1 MKKRKKLLCKKA
13 FTLIELLIVIAVISL
28 LAVTIFVV
36 VDPARRIADAKETV
50 RTLNTLSIEKA
61 IEKAIAEEATVPT
74 ALASLSDHTPYMLV
88 TNGGDDSGT
97 CDCATL
103 DTSITRID
111 IAGAFEDYLGSTIP
125 VDTEA
130 TGDDTG
136 YYISKAGNNFTI
148 QSCNA
153 YGDSFVQADPE
164 TITCYFDQYDA
175 GGEEWE
181 VTPADMVDNPS
192 LNTAGQTP
200 TPAGDVQLLTHSTC
214 ANQTFGTI
222 TQVRVRHSGYCI
234 FGSCGTILRPVFSGT
249 LDGDNNFVDDSG
261 GGGWNTW
268 VDITHNTNAPATW
281 TTSDVVN
288 LDLDVESASV
298 GAGFLWTVFAVQL
311 EVTHIPN

>member
-88 TNGGDDSGT
+88 TDGGDDSGT

-103 DTSITRID
+103 DSSIARVD
-111 IAGAFEDYLGSTIP
+111 IAGAFENYLGSEIP

-148 QSCNA
+148 RSCNA
-153 YGDSFVQADPE
+153 YGDTFVQVDPE
-164 TITCYFDQYDA
+164 TVLCYFDQYDA
-175 GGEEWE
+175 GGEEWTL
-181 VTPADMVDNPS
+181 TPADMADASEATV
-192 LNTAGQTP
+192 AQTYP
-200 TPAGDVQLLTHSTC
+200 PVGDIQLLTHSTC

-222 TQVRVRHSGYCI
+222 TQVRVRHAGFCMFSA
-234 FGSCGTILRPVFSGT
+234 CGTILRPVFSGT

-261 GGGWNTW
+261 PGGWNTW

-281 TTSDVVN
+281 TTSDIVN
-288 LDLDVESASV
+288 LDLDVQSAST
-298 GAGFLWTVFAVQL
+298 GAGTLWSVYKVQL